1 MTNGA
6 IGKVGMM
13 PAAGRASDSAD
24 AVPGVSPSAADAA
37 GKAGALSFDL
47 GARYGLAFSG
57 GCDSSY
63 LLAEMVAAGVDVK
76 AYMVKTAFQAAFEV
90 EDARRVV
97 AETGAEFELIEADVL
112 SHGEICANPQDRCY
126 LCKRFIFG
134 TVLDHMARDGR
145 AVLVDGTNASDD
157 PSRRPGFRALDELG
171 VVSPLREAGLAK
183 EEVRVRS
190 RAIGLSTADKPNF
203 SCYATKVPEGVRIT
217 QEELDRVAHGLG
229 HIASGHDEA
238 RCGETECGG
247 MEATGRIEAGQGAA
261 NAEATGQGAAK
272 TSAAV

>member
-6 IGKVGMM
+6 IGKVGMV

-24 AVPGVSPSAADAA
+24 AVPGVSPAAANVA

-90 EDARRVV
+90 DDARRIV

-134 TVLDHMARDGR
+134 TVL
-145 AVLVDGTNASDD
+145 VDGTNASDD

-171 VVSPLREAGLAK
+171 VVSPLREAGFAK

-203 SCYATKVPEGVRIT
+203 SCYATKVPEGVLIT

-229 HIASGHDEA
+229 HIASGYDEA
-238 RCGETECGG
+238 RCGEAERGGAVRIEARRGETERDG
-247 MEATGRIEAGQGAA
+247 MEAAGRIEAG
-261 NAEATGQGAAK
+261 
-272 TSAAV
+272 